1 MSAGS
6 RFCAQARPRV
16 LWSSACAREQR
27 AQVLACHVRSNAS
40 VGVVTTTRTTS
51 HGHSLLAGRRSMTNA
66 RKTRPQSNRWPL
78 HVGTYLASAICQ
90 EVLDG
95 HSTYELAVWQA
106 EVIMRDS
113 TKKTLMGLDN
123 EATRP
128 LRVFFRG
135 K

>member
-1 MSAGS
+1 M
-6 RFCAQARPRV
+6 R
-16 LWSSACAREQR
+16 R
-27 AQVLACHVRSNAS
+27 ALVLAVNDD
-40 VGVVTTTRTTS
+40 
-51 HGHSLLAGRRSMTNA
+51 A
-66 RKTRPQSNRWPL
+66 RKTRLQSNRWPL
-78 HVGTYLASAICQ
+78 HVGTYLASAIDR
-90 EVLDG
+90 EVIDG